1 MKNKISLII
10 IFSLS
15 CFIFIGCA
23 TNVSTV
29 KDKGHTVS
37 LSEIE
42 LFLADS
48 VFFKSSIVVPLE
60 TNSSSLVQ
68 KITRMC
74 IVQDTLFILDSALSK
89 VFIFDMKGHYLGG
102 IHEIGNGP
110 QEYIHISDICINP
123 IRKCIALLCD
133 QPYKLMYYT
142 YSGEFIEEASYANYY
157 SELSISGDSIY
168 CYDIGSNGKRKFHIF
183 EYPMIKEG
191 EVSFSTGNYF
201 DAEGEGATY
210 SFSKGKRM
218 TVSDEIMF
226 TWPFDFSIYSL
237 VEGEA
242 YQKYVIDFKEH
253 RMPENLLKD
262 NLSPMDFINLCDEKD
277 YVCTVENVVEN
288 SDYLLFGTNKYMFI
302 YDKQMDKL
310 TGYNFIENSALKAGK
325 ADYLTLNSSNYIAQV
340 WQSSEFKRHIDNRKE
355 RDGNLEGL
363 DRQYLQIYESME
375 DEDNPILL
383 IYELPC
389 NDAD

>member
-133 QPYKLMYYT
+133 QPYKLKKPVMQT
-142 YSGEFIEEASYANYY
+142 IIVSCLLAEIVFIV
-157 SELSISGDSIY
+157 
-168 CYDIGSNGKRKFHIF
+168 
-183 EYPMIKEG
+183 MI
-191 EVSFSTGNYF
+191 
-201 DAEGEGATY
+201 
-210 SFSKGKRM
+210 
-218 TVSDEIMF
+218 
-226 TWPFDFSIYSL
+226 
-237 VEGEA
+237 
-242 YQKYVIDFKEH
+242 
-253 RMPENLLKD
+253 
-262 NLSPMDFINLCDEKD
+262 
-277 YVCTVENVVEN
+277 
-288 SDYLLFGTNKYMFI
+288 
-302 YDKQMDKL
+302 
-310 TGYNFIENSALKAGK
+310 
-325 ADYLTLNSSNYIAQV
+325 
-340 WQSSEFKRHIDNRKE
+340 
-355 RDGNLEGL
+355 
-363 DRQYLQIYESME
+363 
-375 DEDNPILL
+375 
-383 IYELPC
+383 
-389 NDAD
+389 

>member
-15 CFIFIGCA
+15 CFILIGCA

-110 QEYIHISDICINP
+110 QEYIHISDIC
-123 IRKCIALLCD
+123 
-133 QPYKLMYYT
+133 
-142 YSGEFIEEASYANYY
+142 
-157 SELSISGDSIY
+157 
-168 CYDIGSNGKRKFHIF
+168 
-183 EYPMIKEG
+183 
-191 EVSFSTGNYF
+191 
-201 DAEGEGATY
+201 
-210 SFSKGKRM
+210 
-218 TVSDEIMF
+218 
-226 TWPFDFSIYSL
+226 
-237 VEGEA
+237 
-242 YQKYVIDFKEH
+242 
-253 RMPENLLKD
+253 
-262 NLSPMDFINLCDEKD
+262 
-277 YVCTVENVVEN
+277 
-288 SDYLLFGTNKYMFI
+288 
-302 YDKQMDKL
+302 
-310 TGYNFIENSALKAGK
+310 
-325 ADYLTLNSSNYIAQV
+325 NYIAQV